1 MDPWTTPHGLALGS
15 AACEAQV
22 VVGQW
27 ESKGKLLV
35 RQNWVRN
42 ASALVDEP
50 GVMEDQSRLTA
61 RLPRDR
67 EGMTEMTQ

>member
-1 MDPWTTPHGLALGS
+1 MFL
-15 AACEAQV
+15 
-22 VVGQW
+22 
-27 ESKGKLLV
+27 

-50 GVMEDQSRLTA
+50 VVVEDQSRLSA

-67 EGMTEMTQ
+67 EGMTEMTE